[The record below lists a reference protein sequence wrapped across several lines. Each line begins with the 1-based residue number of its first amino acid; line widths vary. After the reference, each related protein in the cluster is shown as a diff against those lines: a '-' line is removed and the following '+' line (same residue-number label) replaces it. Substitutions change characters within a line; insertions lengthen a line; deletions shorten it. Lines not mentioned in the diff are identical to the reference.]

1 MRIVIAPDSFKGSL
15 SAVEA
20 ARAMAEGVALVD
32 PDAEVVLSPMADG
45 GEGTVQAVIESVE
58 KAEERHALVA
68 GPLPGRD
75 VRAAWAYLPA
85 DTPLAANP
93 EDEHYALLRQGE
105 PTAVIEMAQASGF
118 NLVPP
123 RKRDPFETTTYG
135 TGQLIREALD
145 AGCRQIIVGMGG
157 SATVDGGMGMANALG
172 FKFLDGEGLE
182 LPPTGAA
189 LCRVRSIDAS
199 GRDSRLA
206 SAHFIAATDVDNPLA
221 GNDGAARVFGPQK
234 GATPQQVE
242 ELDRGLENLGKLI
255 SDRGLDVGDLPGA
268 GAAGGLGA
276 GLAAFCGASIISG
289 VRLIAAITGLRDKVA
304 GADLVLTGEGAYD
317 SQTERGKTPVGVGE
331 IAEKAGVPAVVLTGA
346 VAGHDHHYPAFCVL
360 PGPMSLSQAMK
371 EARLLLVTGTARL
384 MRLLYLFKDPRA

>member
-15 SAVEA
+15 SAAEA

-93 EDEHYALLRQGE
+93 EDEHHALLRQGE

-172 FKFLDGEGLE
+172 FKFLDVDGLE
-182 LPPTGAA
+182 LPPTGAS

-206 SAHFIAATDVDNPLA
+206 PAHFIAATDVDNPLA
-221 GNDGAARVFGPQK
+221 GNDGAARIFGPQK

-242 ELDRGLENLGKLI
+242 ELERGLENLGRLV
-255 SDRGLDVGDLPGA
+255 SDRGLDVLDLPGA

-276 GLAAFCGASIISG
+276 GLAAFCGASIVSG
-289 VRLIAAITGLRDKVA
+289 ARLIADITGLRDKVA
-304 GADLVLTGEGAYD
+304 GADLVLTGEGSYD

-346 VAGHDHHYPAFCVL
+346 VAGYDHHYPAFCVL

-384 MRLLYLFKDPRA
+384 MRLLYLVKDPRP